1 MTGTIRL
8 RVQATAAL
16 RNFDPANVR
25 FGSKADTTRSP
36 SNVRFAP
43 ESGHPIWAVNGALV
57 CLRRRPVFEV
67 GRFRCSRD

>member
-25 FGSKADTTRSP
+25 FGSKADIA
-36 SNVRFAP
+36 VECAP
-43 ESGHPIWAVNGALV
+43 GAGQV
-57 CLRRRPVFEV
+57 EV
-67 GRFRCSRD
+67 SDLTG

>member
-25 FGSKADTTRSP
+25 FGSKADIAVHSGH
-36 SNVRFAP
+36 VRFTP
-43 ESGHPIWAVNGALV
+43 KSGH
-57 CLRRRPVFEV
+57 
-67 GRFRCSRD
+67 